1 MNILVLN
8 WQDIRN
14 PMSGGAEV
22 HLHEIFRRIAAQGHS
37 VTLFCSHFPGAAAE
51 ETIDGIR
58 IHREGGRNL
67 FNYRVYFKYRRQFRH
82 EQFDV
87 VVDDVNKIPFFSP
100 LFVKEPLAGVLHHL
114 FGKSIFSE
122 TSLLPALY
130 VLGAEQLALRVY
142 RNLPMAVVSESTRQE
157 LLASGFDDAKLIIVP
172 NCVDHALY
180 APGALPPQPNLIGYL
195 GRLKKYKSVEDL
207 LSALV
212 IVLKEVPDARLV
224 IVGDGDAR
232 PSLEGVASELKISP
246 RVEFL
251 GFVSPAEKIRRL
263 QAMNVVVNT
272 SAKEG
277 WGLTVIEANACG
289 VPVIASD
296 VPGLRD
302 SVLHEKTG
310 LLYEYGNIEQLA
322 EKILLVLRD
331 RNLRARLSNEAIAW
345 SRQFDWGQSA
355 DAMLKFLE
363 GVVRKRKGIA

>member
-1 MNILVLN
+1 MKILVLN

-22 HLHEIFRRIAAQGHS
+22 HLHEIFKRIVARGHS
-37 VTLFCSHFPGAAAE
+37 VTLYCSRFSGAPAE

-58 IHREGGRNL
+58 ILREGGRNL
-67 FNYRVYFKYRRQFRH
+67 FNYRVYSAYRRRFRH
-82 EQFDV
+82 EHYDV
-87 VVDDVNKIPFFSP
+87 VVDDVNKIPFFTP
-100 LFVKEPLAGVLHHL
+100 LFVKEPLAGILHHL

-122 TSLLPALY
+122 TFVLPALY
-130 VLGAEQLALRVY
+130 VLGAEWLALRVY
-142 RNLPMAVVSESTRQE
+142 RKIPMAVVSESTRQE
-157 LLASGFDDAKLIIVP
+157 LLENGFNGGMLHLVR

-180 APGALPPQPNLIGYL
+180 SPAGQPPKPNLIGYL

-207 LSALV
+207 LSAFA
-212 IVLKEVPDARLV
+212 IVHKEIPDARLV
-224 IVGDGDAR
+224 ILGDGDAR
-232 PSLEGVASELKISP
+232 PSLERVADDLGITTF
-246 RVEFL
+246 VEFL
-251 GFVSPAEKIRRL
+251 GFVPPAEKVLRL
-263 QAMNVVVNT
+263 HSMSIVVNT

-310 LLYEYGNIEQLA
+310 LLYEYGNIEELA

-331 RNLRARLSNEAIAW
+331 IHLRSRLSGQAVAW
-345 SRQFDWGQSA
+345 ARQFDWEHSA
-355 DAMLKFLE
+355 DAMLTLLE
-363 GVVRKRKGIA
+363 SLIRERKGG